1 MRSYKDVKDEMLRD
15 PEFKAF
21 SDENKIF
28 SDIAKALVAGRMAK
42 GLTQKE
48 LAARIGMHQ
57 ADISRYEKLD
67 QVPTIQTLKRLAE
80 ALDLTLRIE
89 LIPNVP
95 EAPAE

>member
-1 MRSYKDVKDEMLRD
+1 MGSYKDMKVQLFRD

-21 SDENKIF
+21 YDENKIF

-48 LAARIGMHQ
+48 LASLTGMHQ
-57 ADISRYEKLD
+57 ADISRYEKCD
-67 QVPTIQTLKRLAE
+67 QVPTIQTLKRLSE

-89 LIPNVP
+89 LIPKAA
-95 EAPAE
+95 EASQE